1 MSVCVRKAEESDRRA
16 IADVVTAAFG
26 PGEGPEIV
34 QLIADL
40 VADTSAQPVLSL
52 VATTGDR
59 VVGHVLFSRAR
70 VETEGR
76 ELSATILAPLAVDP
90 EFQSRGIG
98 GQLVMEGLRQLAEV
112 GLDLVFVLGHPDYYP
127 GSVLPRLA
135 CGVSMHRIRSRR
147 RTPGPGWSWRSV
159 PGSWGPC
166 RERCAVPMRWMSP
179 GTGGSERRAGQP
191 AAEIHCVCWGSGAC
205 VGGQVS
211 YCSIA
216 GFGPPLRRADRRRFL
231 PRCYEARTDPSVPT
245 TVR

>member
-127 GSVLPRLA
+127 RFGFAEAGVRGFDAPYPIAAKNAGAWMVLALR
-135 CGVSMHRIRSRR
+135 
-147 RTPGPGWSWRSV
+147 PGILGAV
-159 PGSWGPC
+159 QGTV
-166 RERCAVPMRWMSP
+166 RCADALD
-179 GTGGSERRAGQP
+179 E
-191 AAEIHCVCWGSGAC
+191 
-205 VGGQVS
+205 
-211 YCSIA
+211 
-216 GFGPPLRRADRRRFL
+216 
-231 PRCYEARTDPSVPT
+231 PRYWRE
-245 TVR
+245 